1 MGRIPD
7 ETIQAIRDRVDLVE
21 LVGRFV
27 ALKPAGRNHKGLC
40 PFHDEKT
47 PSFNVN
53 ADRQIFHCFGCGTGG
68 NAFTFLM
75 RHENLTFPEAARE
88 LGRTVGVEVRED
100 GGPEAGLSE
109 RLGQANDA
117 AQAFFREELA
127 SPRGAAAR
135 RYLAERGLD
144 AQTLDAFG
152 IGFAPERWDGLVE
165 GLRRARIPADLAARA
180 GLLAERESGG
190 HYDRL
195 RGRVTFPIRDARG
208 RVLGFGGR
216 ALGRDQEPKYLNSPE
231 TPLYRK
237 REVLFGFPGAL
248 EPMRRAG
255 RAVVVEGYF
264 DVVALHR
271 AGLGETVATCGTAL
285 TEDHARGLR
294 RRTREVVLLFDGDEA
309 GRRAVRGA
317 LEVLLPAGLRV
328 RTAVLPDGHDPDTW
342 LAQEGPEALVRLV
355 DEARPAL
362 EVAIARA
369 CEGGLATPWERADAV
384 HDVAPL
390 VARVA
395 DAVERGEYARLLA
408 MRTGVR
414 EADVDAA
421 VAAVRRGA
429 SAEEAAP
436 PEPRRRGPEDRWLR
450 NLALAVLDHPH
461 LAERVPVDELAA
473 MFPGMAACGLL
484 REMAAALRR
493 AGELEARLE
502 GEIQRLYTE
511 LVATEREPLDEEAA
525 LRAIDETLE
534 NLRRR
539 HHRRQRSEATR
550 LHAGRDEPD
559 DEALL
564 RLKNEQLRERRELWK
579 IPPGTL
585 RH

>member
-21 LVGRFV
+21 LAGRFV
-27 ALKPAGRNHKGLC
+27 ALKPSGRNHKGLC

-53 ADRQIFHCFGCGTGG
+53 ADRQVFHCFGCGAGG

-88 LGRTVGVEVRED
+88 LGRAVGIEVREE

-109 RLGQANDA
+109 RVREANDV

-144 AQTLDAFG
+144 AQALELFG
-152 IGFAPERWDGLVE
+152 IGFAPDRWDGLLE
-165 GLRRARIPADLAARA
+165 RLRSAQVPAELAARA
-180 GLLAERESGG
+180 GLLVERERGG

-216 ALGRDQEPKYLNSPE
+216 ALGLDQEPKYVNSPE

-264 DVVALHR
+264 DVVALQR
-271 AGLGETVATCGTAL
+271 AGVGEAVATCGTAL
-285 TEDHARGLR
+285 TEDHTRELR

-328 RTAVLPDGHDPDTW
+328 RTAVLPDGEDPDTY
-342 LAQEGPEALVRLV
+342 LARQGGEALARLV
-355 DEARPAL
+355 DEAAPAL

-369 CEGGLATPWERADAV
+369 CGRGLATPWERADAV
-384 HDVAPL
+384 HELAPL

-395 DAVERGEYARLLA
+395 DGVERGEYARLLA

-414 EADVDAA
+414 ESDVDAA
-421 VAAVRRGA
+421 VVAARRGE

-436 PEPRRRGPEDRWLR
+436 PAPRRRGPEERWLR
-450 NLALAVLDHPH
+450 NLALAVLDHPR
-461 LAERVPVDELAA
+461 LAERIPVEELAA
-473 MFPGMAACGLL
+473 MFPGTAACALL
-484 REMAAALRR
+484 GEMAAALRR

-511 LVATEREPLDEEAA
+511 LVTAEREPLDEDAA

-539 HHRRQRSEATR
+539 HHRRQRSESTR
-550 LHAGRDEPD
+550 MHAGQEEPD
-559 DEALL
+559 DAALL
-564 RLKNEQLRERRELWK
+564 RLKDEQLRERRELWK